1 MSEKLLESVKIG
13 NLNEFTK
20 LFTPEDINYKDKYG
34 NTLMIIALR
43 VMGIGI

>member
-20 LFTPEDINYKDKYG
+20 LFTPEDINYK
-34 NTLMIIALR
+34 R
-43 VMGIGI
+43 